1 MVSRASHFALFLG
14 CPLSSSTSA
23 GVEGGLLSCG
33 GAPSGPPSPLD
44 SLAQAR
50 AHSTQV
56 RPLPVTGPRVEPK
69 PAFLAIASQA
79 CRPQDYE

>member
-1 MVSRASHFALFLG
+1 MR
-14 CPLSSSTSA
+14 
-23 GVEGGLLSCG
+23 